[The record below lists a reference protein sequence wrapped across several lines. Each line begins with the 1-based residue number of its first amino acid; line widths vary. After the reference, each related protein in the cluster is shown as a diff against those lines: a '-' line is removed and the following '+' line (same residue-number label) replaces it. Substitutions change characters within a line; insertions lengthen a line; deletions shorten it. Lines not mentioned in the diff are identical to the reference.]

1 MLVLAICG
9 VVVGFA
15 FLVISFVT
23 ENSMWAWGC
32 IAACVAAA
40 AVLFID
46 ARSRRLGRSTAS
58 PDAFGAPEQSFDP
71 VVEAGV
77 PGDASASGVVTPTV
91 ATVLEVP
98 DEQPTTVIPV
108 LEEPV
113 VEPEHR
119 KAAAEPD
126 HTRQPMAGRAT
137 ASVPAAVPAS
147 AAVTAPEPGSEVAP
161 VRVAP
166 GPVHVES
173 PVPPVATDPE
183 PDEQDVDA
191 VAALGA
197 AGLEHDVL
205 VVDEHPRFHLASCT
219 WLVGR
224 ETMSLP
230 AREAVELG
238 FTPCSRCSPVRTLAS
253 PAPA

>member
-1 MLVLAICG
+1 MLGLAIGG

-40 AVLFID
+40 GVLVID
-46 ARSRRLGRSTAS
+46 ARSRRAGRSMAS
-58 PDAFGAPEQSFDP
+58 PDVVDAPEQRVDP
-71 VVEAGV
+71 IVEGDV
-77 PGDASASGVVTPTV
+77 PGDATTM
-91 ATVLEVP
+91 LEVRNG
-98 DEQPTTVIPV
+98 QPTTVLPV
-108 LEEPV
+108 LEEPL
-113 VEPEHR
+113 VELEHR
-119 KAAAEPD
+119 EAAAEPE
-126 HTRQPMAGRAT
+126 HTPGPVAVPAT
-137 ASVPAAVPAS
+137 ASVPAVA
-147 AAVTAPEPGSEVAP
+147 TAPEPVPGSEGVP

-166 GPVHVES
+166 GPVHDETS
-173 PVPPVATDPE
+173 APPVATDPE
-183 PDEQDVDA
+183 PDEQDADA
-191 VAALGA
+191 VAALGV

-205 VVDEHPRFHLASCT
+205 VVDEHPRFHLEGCT
-219 WLVGR
+219 WLAGR